1 MDKTKLQNI
10 PSGAD
15 GSGYVILNGEVLA
28 AFQIVKVSAQIDVT
42 KETKRFLGQRMS
54 QSAARGMAGTG
65 NLSYHHTTAAFMKA
79 IKEYQNGGAYPAI
92 TLQYW
97 SENSERGRCEVTL
110 REVVLDT
117 VGFGALDDSSE
128 SSQVLETAFSFNDF
142 DVVEEFK

>member
-1 MDKTKLQNI
+1 MERIKLQNI

-15 GSGYVILNGEVLA
+15 GSGYLILNGEVLP
-28 AFQIVKVSAQIDVT
+28 AFLIVKVSAQLDVS

-54 QSAARGMAGTG
+54 QSVVRGMAGTG
-65 NLSYHHTTAAFMKA
+65 NLSYHHTTAAFMRA
-79 IKEYQNGGAYPAI
+79 MKEYQNGGAYPAI

-110 REVVLDT
+110 REVILDT

-128 SSQVLETAFSFNDF
+128 GSQVLETAFSFNDY
-142 DVVEEFK
+142 DVVEGF